1 MILAILSMSAIII
14 LSLYLFLLKRDIKKM
29 NDQFQTIE
37 SERNQLI
44 ELNLVDS
51 SLNSL
56 AESINNQLLN
66 QKSIRI
72 ASVRRESE
80 LKETISN
87 ISHDLRT
94 PLTAIVGYLQLLER
108 EDLSEK
114 QQEYIQIILE
124 KALVMRDLTHSFF
137 ELSYYESKEVE
148 SDLEQINLSHLLI
161 DEILR
166 ETASFEKKSIVPEID
181 IQEDCWVYADKK
193 FLTRIIQNIL
203 ANILQHGEDTAQFT
217 LFKNEK
223 TILKISN
230 HYDPSLEIDSSRLFD
245 RFYTSDGSRSG
256 KGNGLGLSI
265 VKLLAEKLN
274 TTVSAT
280 AEEGLFTIQ
289 VEFEN

>member
-1 MILAILSMSAIII
+1 
-14 LSLYLFLLKRDIKKM
+14 M
-29 NDQFQTIE
+29 NDQLQTIE
-37 SERNQLI
+37 IKRNQLI

-80 LKETISN
+80 LKDTISN

-137 ELSYYESKEVE
+137 ELSYYESKEVKI
-148 SDLEQINLSHLLI
+148 DLEKINLSHLLI

-193 FLTRIIQNIL
+193 ILTRIIQNIL
-203 ANILQHGEDTAQFT
+203 ANILQHGEDIAQFV

-223 TILKISN
+223 TVIKISN

>member
-14 LSLYLFLLKRDIKKM
+14 LSLYVFLLKRDIKKM
-29 NDQFQTIE
+29 NDQLQTIE

-56 AESINNQLLN
+56 AESINKQLLK

-108 EDLSEK
+108 EDLSKK
-114 QQEYIQIILE
+114 QQEYTQIILE

-137 ELSYYESKEVE
+137 ELSYYESKEVKI
-148 SDLEQINLSHLLI
+148 DLEQINLSHLLI

-166 ETASFEKKSIVPEID
+166 ETASFEKKSIVPDID

-193 FLTRIIQNIL
+193 ILTRIIQNIL
-203 ANILQHGEDTAQFT
+203 ANILQHGEDTAHFV

-223 TILKISN
+223 TVLKISN

-280 AEEGLFTIQ
+280 AEEGCFTIQ